1 MKLLGESVTDAAK
14 NVVEELKNDGAAGGL
29 IALDEKGTRECF
41 SLQLQFRLS

>member
-14 NVVEELKNDGAAGGL
+14 NVVDDLKKDGAVGGI

-41 SLQLQFRLS
+41 SLQLRLF